1 MRIIVVGASGTIG
14 AAVAEALSQR
24 HEVVPVSRSKC
35 AHRVDI
41 AAKDSIER
49 LFSSI
54 GAFEAVVSVA
64 GQAAFR
70 PVDELTDDDFQLS
83 LRSKLMGQVNL
94 VRIGMNHVRDSGS
107 FTLTGGVLAHEP
119 MAYVAAIEGNYN
131 GQTLDARKFV

>member
-1 MRIIVVGASGTIG
+1 MKVMVIGATGTIG
-14 AAVAEALSQR
+14 KALVTTLGGR
-24 HEVVPVSRSKC
+24 HEVIRVSRKLGIK
-35 AHRVDI
+35 VDI
-41 AAKDSIER
+41 EDSRSIKQ
-49 LFSSI
+49 LFENI
-54 GAFEAVVSVA
+54 KPIDAVVSCA
-64 GQAAFR
+64 GRAAFR
-70 PVDELTDDDFQLS
+70 PLAQLNDDDFQLS